1 MEGRAVRREFGPSL
15 GDVLRARRGVSPRVA
30 VAVFAAVVLVLGLL
44 LATRGPW
51 ADPRVEITHREGT
64 VFRISYPDDVLR
76 RAEAQP
82 GELERLVGIKRR
94 LGLTITV
101 RPFTPRKPVD
111 VAPFGA
117 LPLYAHDHVTE
128 LQRSLPGFA
137 LREERHLRVNW
148 DPGYDL
154 RFRYGDR
161 MYGRD
166 MIAFPGEDARTGAVL
181 LSLRHRVPRGRAAA
195 AAARDDL
202 AEAHRALRSFA
213 FGLE

>member
-1 MEGRAVRREFGPSL
+1 MRPEFGPTL
-15 GDVLRARRGVSPRVA
+15 GDVLRARRGVSPRA
-30 VAVFAAVVLVLGLL
+30 AMAVFAVVVVVLGAL

-51 ADPRVEITHREGT
+51 ADPRVEITHRSGM
-64 VFRISYPDDVLR
+64 VFRISYPEDVLR
-76 RAEAQP
+76 RAPAQP
-82 GELERLVGIKRR
+82 GELERLVGVRRR

-101 RPFTPRKPVD
+101 RRFTPRAPID

-117 LPLYAHDHVTE
+117 LPLYAEEHVAE
-128 LQRSLPGFA
+128 LARSLPGFS

-148 DPGYDL
+148 DPGYDM

-166 MIAFPGEDARTGAVL
+166 MIAFPGEDARSGAVL
-181 LSLRHRVPRGRAAA
+181 LSLRHRIPRTRAAA

>member
-1 MEGRAVRREFGPSL
+1 VKGRAVRPEFGPSL

-30 VAVFAAVVLVLGLL
+30 VAVFAAVVAVLGLL

-51 ADPRVEITHREGT
+51 ADPRVEIAHREGT

-76 RAEAQP
+76 RAEPQP
-82 GELERLVGIKRR
+82 GELERLVGVRRR

-101 RPFTPRKPVD
+101 RPFTPRDPVD

-117 LPLYAHDHVTE
+117 LPLYAHDHVAS
-128 LQRSLPGFA
+128 LRRSLPGFS

-148 DPGYDL
+148 DPGYDV

-166 MIAFPGEDARTGAVL
+166 MIAFPGEDARSGAVM
-181 LSLRHRVPRGRAAA
+181 LSLRHRIPRGRAAA
-195 AAARDDL
+195 SAARDDL